1 MVGNVNTKTNIKID
15 QKQNEKI
22 YVVNWEVSFV
32 SNEKNYDGNGSI
44 KTWYKYSCILFNY
57 NCKDYI
63 SEDFLITFI
72 DEQKTSQEKHQNIYY
87 DDNWEEIKRMRLG
100 ASNDSDK
107 RIQFQN

>member
-1 MVGNVNTKTNIKID
+1 MNGRKCKYKNKYQD
-15 QKQNEKI
+15 RPEAEWEI

-72 DEQKTSQEKHQNIYY
+72 DEQKHHKKNTKTSITMTTEK
-87 DDNWEEIKRMRLG
+87 R
-100 ASNDSDK
+100 
-107 RIQFQN
+107 